1 MVVFFSEREP
11 ISKIVFLTYLFL
23 NMVILVMVVVIMT
36 VTDDYNNRLPA
47 TTTTSTVHFLNHKTH
62 FSF

>member
-1 MVVFFSEREP
+1 MVVSFSEREP
-11 ISKIVFLTYLFL
+11 ISKIVFLIYLFL
-23 NMVILVMVVVIMT
+23 NMVVVVMVGVIMT

-47 TTTTSTVHFLNHKTH
+47 TTATNTVHFFNHKTH